1 MIVDKQ
7 QINLLEKIEQNK
19 IEPYEAYSNNLLTE
33 LIFKE
38 KYVRYTLYS
47 NVMTGR
53 YQIKRLHLTN
63 KGRTE
68 LGLALENQQ
77 QIDDS
82 NLKIILFIGGLC
94 IGVLAGKLLFHI

>member
-7 QINLLEKIEQNK
+7 QINLLKKIEQNK
-19 IEPYEAYSNNLLTE
+19 IEPYEAYSNNLLSE

-47 NVMTGR
+47 NAMTGR
-53 YQIKRLHLTN
+53 YQIKKLQLTD
-63 KGRTE
+63 KGQVE
-68 LGLALENQQ
+68 LGLALEKQQ

-94 IGVLAGKLLFHI
+94 LGVLMSKLLFHV